1 MKSPH
6 LFALISTLSV
16 FGCGIFG
23 LGDCNVEPTTI
34 PQPQPEKL
42 TIQEGF
48 WGQISFREGSF
59 SPSSPE
65 LRCTAPNPGTIE
77 PVQRWVLVYEPTT
90 GSMSTS
96 SDVHSDLLDSVS
108 TAVVDSVW
116 SDASGFFEIVVPP
129 GEYSI
134 FVREDGF
141 LHATLGGGNNLWF
154 PGVVTPGQVT
164 ELEIQIRYKS
174 VS

>member
-1 MKSPH
+1 MSSLRRFHNLSPKNSR
-6 LFALISTLSV
+6 FKKA
-16 FGCGIFG
+16 FGGRYRSG
-23 LGDCNVEPTTI
+23 KAVSAPPARNSGARL
-34 PQPQPEKL
+34 
-42 TIQEGF
+42 
-48 WGQISFREGSF
+48 
-59 SPSSPE
+59 
-65 LRCTAPNPGTIE
+65 APNPGTIE